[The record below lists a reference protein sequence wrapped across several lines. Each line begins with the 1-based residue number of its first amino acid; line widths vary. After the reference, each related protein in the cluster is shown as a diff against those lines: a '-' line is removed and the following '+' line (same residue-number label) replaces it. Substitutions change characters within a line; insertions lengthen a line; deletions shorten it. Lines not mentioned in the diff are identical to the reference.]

1 MMSPQSNQHK
11 KGFVI
16 GLTAGVGGGLM
27 SLGGGTLV
35 IPMLMGWLKLSPL
48 AARGTALTVSLFT
61 ATIAGLVYAQHGM
74 LDLRAILWVAMP
86 ALLVTPLAAAWS
98 ENWPATKLKAG
109 FGLVVLLGGLMI
121 IFRDLFIT
129 RALVPE
135 DLQIPYLL
143 AVGVFEGL
151 VAGVIGISGG
161 PILAPFFVLGL
172 GMPQQLAQGC
182 SLLARLPAVL
192 SGVGENWRLGNVHFS
207 LIPSLALGAV
217 IGAWLG
223 SKIALALP
231 EHGLRIAFGILLILL
246 GVHYLHGSHTPKTLT
261 VSEWK
266 PQLKKHQQANSQ
278 HS

>member
-1 MMSPQSNQHK
+1 
-11 KGFVI
+11 
-16 GLTAGVGGGLM
+16 M

-35 IPMLMGWLKLSPL
+35 IPMLMGWLGLSPL
-48 AARGTALTVSLFT
+48 AARGTALSVSLFT
-61 ATIAGLVYAQHGM
+61 STMAGVIYAHHGM
-74 LDLRAILWVAMP
+74 LDLQVILWVAMP

-98 ENWPATKLKAG
+98 ENWPAAKLKVG
-109 FGLVVLLGGLMI
+109 FGLVVVLGGLMI
-121 IFRDLFIT
+121 IFRDFFIT
-129 RALVPE
+129 RALVQE

-192 SGVGENWRLGNVHFS
+192 SGAAENWHLGNVHFG
-207 LIPSLALGAV
+207 LVPSLALGAV

-223 SKIALALP
+223 SKIAIALP
-231 EHGLRIAFGILLILL
+231 EHGLRITFGIILILL
-246 GVHYLHGSHTPKTLT
+246 GFHYLHGSQRSPKTLP

-266 PQLKKHQQANSQ
+266 P
-278 HS
+278 

>member
-1 MMSPQSNQHK
+1 MTASQLKSARSNLHK

-16 GLTAGVGGGLM
+16 GLTAGMGGGMM

-35 IPMLMGWLKLSPL
+35 IPMLMGWLGLSPL
-48 AARGTALTVSLFT
+48 TARGTALTVSLFT
-61 ATIAGLVYAQHGM
+61 ATIAGLVYAQHDR
-74 LDLRAILWVAMP
+74 LDLQIILWVAMP

-98 ENWPATKLKAG
+98 ENWPAAKLKAG
-109 FGLVVLLGGLMI
+109 FGMVVVLGGLMI
-121 IFRDLFIT
+121 IFRDLFT
-129 RALVPE
+129 TSALVPE
-135 DLQIPYLL
+135 HLQIPYLL
-143 AVGVFEGL
+143 TVGIIEGL

-161 PILAPFFVLGL
+161 PVLAPLFVLGL

-192 SGVGENWRLGNVHFS
+192 SGVGENWHLGNVQFK
-207 LIPSLALGAV
+207 LIPSLAFGAV

-223 SKIALALP
+223 SKIALSLP

-246 GVHYLHGSHTPKTLT
+246 GLHYLHGSRHAPTTLP

-266 PQLKKHQQANSQ
+266 P
-278 HS
+278 